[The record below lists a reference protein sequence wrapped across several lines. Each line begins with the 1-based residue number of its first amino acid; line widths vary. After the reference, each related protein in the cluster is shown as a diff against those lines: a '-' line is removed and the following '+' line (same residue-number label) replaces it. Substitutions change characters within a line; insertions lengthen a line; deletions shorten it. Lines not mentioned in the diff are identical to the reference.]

1 MNHGLAG
8 TTGCANG
15 NDGRYVRSQIHPAIM
30 SSDCAEPASAYRE
43 SLSLPAHLQRQQ
55 DRPRGAAI
63 RQARRSPGELA
74 ALGGNFTAFWNRHRS
89 ADQKIAEWRG
99 TSVIAFAP
107 TGRGVA
113 DFVQISLGREIEYLA
128 RSVVDS
134 DYRLYSADDL
144 FGPAWVR
151 RELVT
156 DAPVLA
162 GPVYRLR
169 GRLARG
175 PASKQ
180 SSDRRNDLSLRPVSS
195 ARSGPR
201 ALMIVDFVSRE
212 DGFFADWDRSS
223 ASVEQFF
230 AHLAFDGHR
239 GRREVGP
246 YSAAAQ
252 NARPEAAV
260 GRRRFGAPLMEGPRR
275 SMPRLACP
283 SPGSFW

>member
-1 MNHGLAG
+1 
-8 TTGCANG
+8 
-15 NDGRYVRSQIHPAIM
+15 M
-30 SSDCAEPASAYRE
+30 S
-43 SLSLPAHLQRQQ
+43 L
-55 DRPRGAAI
+55 
-63 RQARRSPGELA
+63 ARRVGRARRQFHRLLESAPIGRPK
-74 ALGGNFTAFWNRHRS
+74 NRR
-89 ADQKIAEWRG
+89 IARNERHC
-99 TSVIAFAP
+99 FAP

-113 DFVQISLGREIEYLA
+113 DFVQISLGREI
-128 RSVVDS
+128 VDS

-180 SSDRRNDLSLRPVSS
+180 SSDRRNDLRLRPVSS

-201 ALMIVDFVSRE
+201 ALMIACRAKT
-212 DGFFADWDRSS
+212 GFLRTGTGR
-223 ASVEQFF
+223 V
-230 AHLAFDGHR
+230 HLSNNFLPIWLLICNELEHR

-252 NARPEAAV
+252 NAPPEPAV
-260 GRRRFGAPLMEGPRR
+260 GRTRFGAPPDGGTEAVHAEIGPPFAGFFLVTHGHSVDPGVGDAIAEGLRQGR
-275 SMPRLACP
+275 VRLRHRDAAVLLAWA
-283 SPGSFW
+283 GRNLF

>member
-30 SSDCAEPASAYRE
+30 ISDCAEPASAYRE
-43 SLSLPAHLQRQQ
+43 SLARPAHATRPSTSSGYPTSMSLARRVGPARRQFHRLLEPAPIGRPKNRRKARNERHCLRPH
-55 DRPRGAAI
+55 RPR
-63 RQARRSPGELA
+63 RRRL
-74 ALGGNFTAFWNRHRS
+74 
-89 ADQKIAEWRG
+89 
-99 TSVIAFAP
+99 
-107 TGRGVA
+107 
-113 DFVQISLGREIEYLA
+113 VQISLGREIEYLA
-128 RSVVDS
+128 RSVVNS

-151 RELVT
+151 HELVT

-212 DGFFADWDRSS
+212 DRFFPDWDRSS
-223 ASVEQFF
+223 
-230 AHLAFDGHR
+230 
-239 GRREVGP
+239 GRTIFCP
-246 YSAAAQ
+246 
-252 NARPEAAV
+252 
-260 GRRRFGAPLMEGPRR
+260 FG
-275 SMPRLACP
+275 
-283 SPGSFW
+283 F

>member
-30 SSDCAEPASAYRE
+30 ISDCAEPASAYRE
-43 SLSLPAHLQRQQ
+43 SLARPAHLQRQQ

-63 RQARRSPGELA
+63 RRMSLARRV
-74 ALGGNFTAFWNRHRS
+74 GGARRQFTAFWNRHRS
-89 ADQKIAEWRG
+89 ADQKIADWRG

-107 TGRGVA
+107 PAGVA

-134 DYRLYSADDL
+134 GYRLYSADDL
-144 FGPAWVR
+144 FGAAWVR

-156 DAPVLA
+156 DAPVVA

-201 ALMIVDFVSRE
+201 ALMIVNFVSRE
-212 DGFFADWDRSS
+212 DRFFAVWDRSS
-223 ASVEQFF
+223 
-230 AHLAFDGHR
+230 
-239 GRREVGP
+239 GRTIFCP
-246 YSAAAQ
+246 
-252 NARPEAAV
+252 
-260 GRRRFGAPLMEGPRR
+260 FG
-275 SMPRLACP
+275 
-283 SPGSFW
+283 F

>member
-1 MNHGLAG
+1 
-8 TTGCANG
+8 
-15 NDGRYVRSQIHPAIM
+15 M
-30 SSDCAEPASAYRE
+30 S
-43 SLSLPAHLQRQQ
+43 L
-55 DRPRGAAI
+55 
-63 RQARRSPGELA
+63 ARRVAP
-74 ALGGNFTAFWNRHRS
+74 LGGNFTAFWNRHRS
-89 ADQKIAEWRG
+89 ADQKIAKWRG
-99 TSVIAFAP
+99 TSVVAFAP
-107 TGRGVA
+107 TGCGVA

-144 FGPAWVR
+144 FGPVWVR

-156 DAPVLA
+156 DAPVVA

-212 DGFFADWDRSS
+212 DRFWRTGTGRV
-223 ASVEQFF
+223 VEQFF
-230 AHLAFDGHR
+230 AHLAFDIQRIGASRPAR
-239 GRREVGP
+239 GRSLFR
-246 YSAAAQ
+246 
-252 NARPEAAV
+252 
-260 GRRRFGAPLMEGPRR
+260 GRSKCPTR
-275 SMPRLACP
+275 SCWWKKALWCA
-283 SPGSFW
+283 S